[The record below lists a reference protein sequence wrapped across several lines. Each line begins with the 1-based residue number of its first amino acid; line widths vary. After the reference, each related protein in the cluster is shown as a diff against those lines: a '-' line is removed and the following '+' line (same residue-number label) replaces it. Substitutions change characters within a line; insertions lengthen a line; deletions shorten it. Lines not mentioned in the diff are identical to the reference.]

1 MNFAIIS
8 NAGRKEVETPE
19 GRTPD
24 APDAAVRKLQNIR
37 YYEEEFTYY
46 VRVKKCEEEL

>member
-19 GRTPD
+19 GRT
-24 APDAAVRKLQNIR
+24 PDAAVRKLQNIR